1 MSKERDD
8 GKINCQNLHYD
19 ECMYAALV
27 KHMKTNT
34 PSESGCTAPWVMDG
48 GSGTTKICKR
58 PENINTTF
66 WEAMNRVTNQQDDCP
81 IPCKSLLVGL
91 GAKNYKVLTILHHSH
106 EYF

>member
-1 MSKERDD
+1 MSKVKDD
-8 GKINCQNLHYD
+8 GSKTCEYLD
-19 ECMYAALV
+19 FDKCMYKAMV
-27 KHMKTNT
+27 QHMKTNT
-34 PSESGCTAPWVMDG
+34 PSEGGCTAPWVMDG
-48 GSGTTKICKR
+48 GNGTTKICKR